1 MLEEWAK
8 LSWENLERAE
18 AEKRFLSRYS
28 DGKLYIDAPPGY
40 MLTRFDNPFRRDD
53 LARCWACEPGIIR
66 NNEEHQ
72 RRLYWL
78 QNERWETGVYF
89 GYRVLVFLKFNSNN
103 EIVRLRLYRLDGKR
117 FGEYFAEGD
126 EYIDLDAEGRQV
138 VTVDPLPG
146 ALDIDPT
153 EFWRGF
159 DYQHA
164 HGGRSRQQVE
174 AAKRK
179 RQQSTN
185 SNKKGK

>member
-1 MLEEWAK
+1 MN
-8 LSWENLERAE
+8 WENLERAE
-18 AEKRFLSRYS
+18 AERRYLSRYS
-28 DGKLYIDAPPGY
+28 DGRLYINAPNGY
-40 MLTRFDNPFRRDD
+40 MLTRFDNPYRRTD
-53 LARCWACEPGIIR
+53 LARSWACEPGIIR
-66 NNEEHQ
+66 NNEEYQ

-78 QNERWETGVYF
+78 QNERWETGIYF

-146 ALDIDPT
+146 ALDVDPA

-159 DYQHA
+159 DFIHE
-164 HGGRSRQQVE
+164 HGGLSRQQVE
-174 AAKRK
+174 TAKRK
-179 RQQSTN
+179 RQQSN
-185 SNKKGK
+185 SNKGK